1 MRGQKKMTYEEFKK
15 QYVELIKKMISSPY
29 AINPHDTIGSM
40 YHAEKLSDLIES
52 VPEEWEERAD
62 DELSRSHLDID
73 QPSDQLVATQ
83 VAYKYLQLEFASV
96 LGVFL
101 QWCNAP
107 RTNQIDRIFGINI

>member
-1 MRGQKKMTYEEFKK
+1 MTYEEFKK
-15 QYVELIKKMISSPY
+15 EYVELIKKMISSPY

-40 YHAEKLSDLIES
+40 YYAEKLTNLIES

-62 DELSRSHLDID
+62 EELSRSHVDID
-73 QPSDQLVATQ
+73 QMTDQLVATS
-83 VAYKYLQLEFASV
+83 VANKYLQLEFASV